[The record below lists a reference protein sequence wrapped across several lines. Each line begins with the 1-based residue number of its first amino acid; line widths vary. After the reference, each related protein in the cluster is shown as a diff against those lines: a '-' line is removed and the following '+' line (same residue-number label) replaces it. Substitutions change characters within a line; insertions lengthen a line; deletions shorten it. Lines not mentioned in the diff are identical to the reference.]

1 MTRVR
6 FAPSPTGFVHIGSLR
21 TALYNYLYAKK
32 TGGTYV
38 LRVEDTDQS
47 RLVEGAVEGML
58 KAMKWAGVVNEEGV
72 VLSEE
77 GKVTQAGDC
86 GPYVQSERL
95 DIYKKYIDQLLESG
109 HAYYCFCSKDRLDKV
124 REIQRAEN
132 KVPRYDGH
140 CKGLTKEEVQAKID
154 AGEPYVIRLKLP
166 ANKDIHFKDIVR
178 GDVVINTN
186 DMDDQVLMKSDGF
199 PTYHFAVVVDDYLM
213 GITHIIRGEEWLPS
227 TPKHVYLYEAFGWE
241 QPTYV
246 HLPNILNHDHKKL
259 SKRQGDVA
267 VEDFRK
273 KGYLPEALINYIALL
288 GWSHEDNQEVFSMDE
303 LEQYFSLERVS
314 KSGGVFDVAKLNW
327 FNNQY
332 IRERDINELVDLS
345 IPFLVEQD
353 LMTEEEANSKKEW
366 LALAMETVR
375 ESMDYLSQFP
385 ERIKLFIS
393 EEVEVW
399 EGEALE
405 FMNLPHMPKLLEV
418 LEQKIGEQEE
428 ITPDFVS
435 DMFKEIKKEEGIKG
449 KELFMGTR
457 VILTGQ
463 NHGPEI
469 PKVLTLLGKDK
480 LMVRLN
486 QAKEYV
492 LNEE

>member
-1 MTRVR
+1 M
-6 FAPSPTGFVHIGSLR
+6 
-21 TALYNYLYAKK
+21 
-32 TGGTYV
+32 
-38 LRVEDTDQS
+38 
-47 RLVEGAVEGML
+47 
-58 KAMKWAGVVNEEGV
+58 
-72 VLSEE
+72 
-77 GKVTQAGDC
+77 
-86 GPYVQSERL
+86 
-95 DIYKKYIDQLLESG
+95 
-109 HAYYCFCSKDRLDKV
+109 
-124 REIQRAEN
+124 
-132 KVPRYDGH
+132 
-140 CKGLTKEEVQAKID
+140 
-154 AGEPYVIRLKLP
+154 
-166 ANKDIHFKDIVR
+166 
-178 GDVVINTN
+178 
-186 DMDDQVLMKSDGF
+186 
-199 PTYHFAVVVDDYLM
+199 M

-288 GWSHEDNQEVFSMDE
+288 GWSPEDNQEVFSMDE

-375 ESMDYLSQFP
+375 ESMDYLAQFP

-428 ITPDFVS
+428 ITSDFVS

>member
-1 MTRVR
+1 MSRVR

-32 TGGTYV
+32 TGGKYV

-58 KAMKWAGVVNEEGV
+58 SAMKWAGVVNDEGV
-72 VLSEE
+72 VLADDQTAAQSGEY
-77 GKVTQAGDC
+77 
-86 GPYVQSERL
+86 GPYIQSQRL
-95 DIYKKYIDQLLESG
+95 DIYQKYIKQLLDSG

-132 KVPRYDGH
+132 KVPKYDGH
-140 CKGLTKEEVQAKID
+140 CRGLSQEEIEKKIA

-166 ANKDIHFKDIVR
+166 ADKNIHFKDIVH

-199 PTYHFAVVVDDYLM
+199 PTYHFAVVVDDHLM

-241 QPTYV
+241 QPIYV
-246 HLPNILNHDHKKL
+246 HLPNILNKDHKKL

-288 GWSHEDNQEVFSMDE
+288 GWSPEDNQEVFSMEE
-303 LEQYFSLERVS
+303 LEQHFSLERVS
-314 KSGGVFDVAKLNW
+314 KSGGVFDVNKLNW

-332 IRERDINELVDLS
+332 LRQADLTRLVDLS
-345 IPFLVEQD
+345 TPYLLERGLIS
-353 LMTEEEANSKKEW
+353 EEEAETKKDW

-375 ESMDYLSQFP
+375 ESMDYLAEFP
-385 ERIKLFIS
+385 EKIKIFLTD
-393 EEVEVW
+393 EVEVW

-405 FMNLPHMPKLLEV
+405 FMGLPHMPRLLEV
-418 LEQKIGEQEE
+418 LKEKIQAQEE
-428 ITPDFVS
+428 ITEEFVS
-435 DMFKEIKKEEGIKG
+435 NMFGEIKKEEGIKG
-449 KELFMGTR
+449 KNLFMGTR

-469 PKVLTLLGKDK
+469 PKVLTLLGKEK
-480 LMVRLN
+480 LLVRLE
-486 QAKEYV
+486 QAKTN
-492 LNEE
+492 LND